1 MDDGAV
7 RAGGGNG
14 AETFRPVV
22 FPLNT
27 EIMQFLTTSSSVFPG
42 QLPDSQCRKRTMAT
56 PSRKCAA
63 SIPLISTGFFRLWP
77 SGRNLPA
84 DARQFCV
91 RQTAGGKIRR
101 RFRVKTDGFVFVR
114 FQSPG
119 KFGQRFDPEVC
130 RFKVKVQVVA
140 EQGNA
145 SFFVQQRVGTD
156 QRRVGERVGTDV

>member
-22 FPLNT
+22 SLRT
-27 EIMQFLTTSSSVFPG
+27 RKSCSFLTTSSSVFPG

-91 RQTAGGKIRR
+91 RQTAGGKNTASFPRQNR
-101 RFRVKTDGFVFVR
+101 RFCFCTFSKPWEVWPAVR
-114 FQSPG
+114 PRSLPVQSQSSG
-119 KFGQRFDPEVC
+119 C
-130 RFKVKVQVVA
+130 RRT
-140 EQGNA
+140 G
-145 SFFVQQRVGTD
+145 
-156 QRRVGERVGTDV
+156 